1 MNICIFHKKISSI
14 IMTSFS
20 NNIQRTVIRH
30 CNLIWKK
37 TLQPTFNNSNKLVA
51 CIEVFVSTVCEFL
64 KSCSYFNILIQWSHI
79 FMKITFLGLL
89 HIENLHKYEL
99 KNLVFWFL
107 SALTF
112 FFTHRPIYDMK
123 TFSMEHKR

>member
-1 MNICIFHKKISSI
+1 
-14 IMTSFS
+14 
-20 NNIQRTVIRH
+20 
-30 CNLIWKK
+30 
-37 TLQPTFNNSNKLVA
+37 
-51 CIEVFVSTVCEFL
+51 
-64 KSCSYFNILIQWSHI
+64 
-79 FMKITFLGLL
+79 MKITFLGLL

-123 TFSMEHKR
+123 TIFNGAQEVIFFLQANTNIEDIMYINSTQ